1 MSEELMKR
9 FLLDLRHAVRVLGK
23 SPGFAI
29 VALLSL
35 AQGTGANTAIFQLL
49 NSVRMRM
56 LPVKNPQEL
65 VEISLADRKGLRGSQ
80 QSWKLGLTNPLWEEV
95 RNHQEAF
102 AGMFAWAA
110 DDFNLTPSGEVRH
123 AQGLWVSGDFF
134 RVLGVQPVLGR
145 LFTTADDTRGCGLP
159 GAVISYPFWQR
170 EFGGDASDTAIRD
183 GLLQERLLATLSNFF
198 GFLAAV
204 LASVGVYGVMSYMVL
219 QRTNEI
225 GVRLALGADRGAIM
239 SLIMREA
246 GMLLAVGLIAGTLL
260 SLVVTRAASSLL
272 FGVKPGNPLILV
284 AVIAGLSVIVVG
296 AGFLPTRRA
305 SRLDPMVALRYE

>member
-1 MSEELMKR
+1 
-9 FLLDLRHAVRVLGK
+9 
-23 SPGFAI
+23 
-29 VALLSL
+29 
-35 AQGTGANTAIFQLL
+35 
-49 NSVRMRM
+49 
-56 LPVKNPQEL
+56 
-65 VEISLADRKGLRGSQ
+65 
-80 QSWKLGLTNPLWEEV
+80 
-95 RNHQEAF
+95 
-102 AGMFAWAA
+102 
-110 DDFNLTPSGEVRH
+110 
-123 AQGLWVSGDFF
+123 
-134 RVLGVQPVLGR
+134 
-145 LFTTADDTRGCGLP
+145 
-159 GAVISYPFWQR
+159 
-170 EFGGDASDTAIRD
+170 
-183 GLLQERLLATLSNFF
+183 
-198 GFLAAV
+198 
-204 LASVGVYGVMSYMVL
+204 MVL

>member
-1 MSEELMKR
+1 
-9 FLLDLRHAVRVLGK
+9 LRQSADRACRLVAIPRQEARDPVTYHLTNASATIPDYRRATRQSLGHND
-23 SPGFAI
+23 PE
-29 VALLSL
+29 
-35 AQGTGANTAIFQLL
+35 
-49 NSVRMRM
+49 R
-56 LPVKNPQEL
+56 L
-65 VEISLADRKGLRGSQ
+65 VELRIADPVGGRTGQFSGRRPS
-80 QSWKLGLTNPLWEEV
+80 LTNPLWEEV

-246 GMLLAVGLIAGTLL
+246 ACCWLLV
-260 SLVVTRAASSLL
+260 
-272 FGVKPGNPLILV
+272 
-284 AVIAGLSVIVVG
+284 
-296 AGFLPTRRA
+296 
-305 SRLDPMVALRYE
+305 